1 MNDTDDGLS
10 REQDENKLKFCKRWG
25 PRRATRS
32 PDQRDRTW
40 PPMAR
45 RNHCRLNH

>member
-25 PRRATRS
+25 EALTERGLISQEISSALARAL
-32 PDQRDRTW
+32 PW
-40 PPMAR
+40 
-45 RNHCRLNH
+45 RLPF